1 MKLFRILVAVA
12 LASSAFAQAAP
23 PSFETLAPSLSAKI
37 DATLLRKLAAGSTE
51 EFLIILRKQADVSA
65 SARLTTREEKARFV
79 FEQLQQAADATQPDL
94 RDWLSS
100 NGVAHQPF
108 WVANMVLASGDAVIA
123 IRLAARDD
131 VARIS
136 ANPQVR
142 MALPDP
148 ETATPELKAI
158 AAIEWGVS
166 KIRAPEVWSIGNT
179 GQGIVVASADT
190 GIDWTHP
197 ALIGKYRGW
206 NGMAATHD
214 YNWHDAIHSFNAVC
228 PANSSEP
235 CDDNRHGTH
244 TVGTMVGDDGAG
256 NQVGVAPGAKWIG
269 CRNMDQGKGT
279 PASYAECFQFF
290 LAPTTMAGLNPDPSK
305 APDVINNSWDC
316 PPSEGCT
323 DPLILKTIVENLKA
337 AGIVVVA
344 AATNS
349 GPSCQTVSGPPA
361 IYDATFTIGAT
372 DSADLIATFSS
383 RGPVI
388 VDGSNRTKP
397 DLSAPGVSV
406 RSTTPGGGYGSFSGT
421 SMATPHVAG
430 AVALLL
436 SARPMLRGNPDALQS
451 LFEHTAVPRT
461 SATSCGPIAG
471 NAIPNNI
478 YGWGRLDVK
487 AALDGVPV
495 PSLDVD
501 ASGKPTQYDA
511 LTDGLIIVRYLFGI
525 RGPALVA
532 GATGRT
538 ATRTSSA
545 AIASYLD
552 SIRSALDVDGN
563 GAVDALTDGLLI
575 VRYLFGLRGAG
586 LSDGAVSSGAARPT
600 AALIEDYLR
609 TLIP

>member
-1 MKLFRILVAVA
+1 MVA
-12 LASSAFAQAAP
+12 LASSAFARAAP
-23 PSFETLAPSLSAKI
+23 PSFEKLPALLSAKI
-37 DATLLRKLAAGSTE
+37 DATLLQKLAAGSTE

-65 SARLTTREEKARFV
+65 SARLTTRAEKARFV

-108 WVANMVLASGDAVIA
+108 WVANMVLASGDAAIA
-123 IRLAARDD
+123 TKLAARDD

-136 ANPQVR
+136 ANPRVR

-166 KIRAPEVWSIGNT
+166 KIRAPEVWSIGHT

-190 GIDWTHP
+190 GIDWNHP

-206 NGMAATHD
+206 NGTTATHD
-214 YNWHDAIHSFNAVC
+214 YNWHDAIHSFNALC
-228 PANSSEP
+228 PANSLEP

-279 PASYAECFQFF
+279 PATYAECFQFF
-290 LAPTTMAGLNPDPSK
+290 LAPTTLGGLNPDPSK

-349 GPSCQTVSGPPA
+349 GPLCQTISGPPA
-361 IYDATFTIGAT
+361 IYDAAFTIGAT
-372 DSADLIATFSS
+372 DSADLIAPFSS

-388 VDGSNRTKP
+388 VEGSNRTKP
-397 DLSAPGVSV
+397 DLSAPGVNV
-406 RSTTPGGGYGSFSGT
+406 RSTTPGGGYGAFSGT

-436 SARPMLRGNPDALQS
+436 SARPVLRGNPDAVQS
-451 LFEHTAVPRT
+451 LFAHTAVPRT
-461 SATSCGPIAG
+461 SATSCGPISG
-471 NAIPNNI
+471 TAIPNNT

-487 AALDGVPV
+487 AALDAVPV

-501 ASGKPTQYDA
+501 ASGKLTQYDA

-575 VRYLFGLRGAG
+575 VRYLFGLRGAA
-586 LSDGAVSSGAARPT
+586 LSDGAVSGQATRPT
-600 AALIEDYLR
+600 AILIEDYMRL
-609 TLIP
+609 LMP